1 MCEKLSYEE
10 VLNCPEKVIRL
21 MMENYFNSNLN
32 WDVLRNYKMETLTI
46 EGKEVDLE
54 IIGNTF
60 SVVLYLREKL
70 YFELSE
76 LDVSLMY
83 GAIMIEW

>member
-32 WDVLRNYKMETLTI
+32 WEVLRNYKMETLTI
-46 EGKEVDLE
+46 EGK
-54 IIGNTF
+54 
-60 SVVLYLREKL
+60 
-70 YFELSE
+70 
-76 LDVSLMY
+76 
-83 GAIMIEW
+83 